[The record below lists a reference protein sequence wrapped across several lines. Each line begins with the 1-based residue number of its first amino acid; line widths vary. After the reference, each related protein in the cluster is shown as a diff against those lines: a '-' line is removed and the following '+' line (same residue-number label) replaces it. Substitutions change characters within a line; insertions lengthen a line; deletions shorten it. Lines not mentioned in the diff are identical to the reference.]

1 MPAAGLPTAAD
12 ARRRVAL
19 VSSSYAPYVGGVEE
33 HVRQV
38 ARALRADDVDVEV
51 WTVDR
56 GEALGVREVEG
67 VTVRYLPT
75 PLPAAS
81 PGAVVR
87 FLGRLPRAWREW
99 TRARGRFRPDVL
111 HVQCFGPN
119 GAYALALHRRFG
131 IPLVVTSHG
140 ETVAD
145 DRAVFTRSALLR
157 AALRRSLAAAESV
170 TAPSGF
176 VLADLRRNFGLVDGT
191 VVPNGVVTAPP
202 EGSGQAPPPGRY
214 LLAVGRLG
222 YMKGFDLLVDAFAGA
237 DLDPDLRLAIAGDG
251 PEHDR
256 LVEAIGRLGIA
267 DRVDLVGRLDPA
279 GVARAMSG
287 AVAVV
292 VPSRMEAF
300 GIVALE
306 AWRSGAPLVMTDR
319 GGASEFVRDGIDGIL
334 VDPQDSAALRA
345 ALSRIAS
352 DEGLRSAL
360 SAAGRDRVPEFT
372 WARVAKAYEDLYAAA
387 GPGRG
392 GGIG

>member
-1 MPAAGLPTAAD
+1 MPASGLPAAPAD
-12 ARRRVAL
+12 RRRVAL

-38 ARALRADDVDVEV
+38 ARALRRDDVDVEV

-56 GEALGVREVEG
+56 GEALGVREIDG
-67 VTVRYLPT
+67 VTVRYLPA

-81 PGAVVR
+81 PGAALR

-99 TRARGRFRPDVL
+99 VDARRRFRPDVL

-131 IPLVVTSHG
+131 LPLVVTSHG

-157 AALRRSLAAAESV
+157 AALRRSMVAAKSV
-170 TAPSGF
+170 TAPSRF
-176 VLADLRRNFGLVDGT
+176 VIDDLRRSFGLIGGT
-191 VVPNGVVTAPP
+191 VVPNGVEPAPA
-202 EGSGQAPPPGRY
+202 EGEGGVLLRGRY

-222 YMKGFDLLVDAFAGA
+222 YMKGFDLLVDAFAEAGLA
-237 DLDPDLRLAIAGDG
+237 QDLRLAIAGDG
-251 PEHDR
+251 PERDR
-256 LVEAIGRLGIA
+256 LVEAVGRHGIA
-267 DRVDLVGRLDPA
+267 DRVELLGRLDGA

-319 GGASEFVRDGIDGIL
+319 GGASEFVRDGIDGLL
-334 VDPQDSAALRA
+334 VNPEDSAALRR
-345 ALSRIAS
+345 ALERITS
-352 DEGLRSAL
+352 DEGLRRAL
-360 SAAGRDRVPEFT
+360 AAAGRERVPEFT
-372 WARVAKAYEDLYAAA
+372 WTRVARAYEDLYAMAA
-387 GPGRG
+387 SDRRG
-392 GGIG
+392 GLA

>member
-1 MPAAGLPTAAD
+1 MPSAGLPTARV

-38 ARALRADDVDVEV
+38 ARALRDDGVEVEV

-56 GEALGVREVEG
+56 GEMLGVREVDG

-81 PGAVVR
+81 PGAALR

-99 TRARGRFRPDVL
+99 ADARRRFGPDAL

-119 GAYALALHRRFG
+119 GVYALALHRRYG

-145 DRAVFTRSALLR
+145 DRAVFSRSALLR
-157 AALRRSLAAAESV
+157 GALRQALAAAVAV
-170 TAPSGF
+170 TAPSRF
-176 VLADLRRNFGLVDGT
+176 VIDDLQRSFGLVGGT
-191 VVPNGVVTAPP
+191 VVPNGVEPAPQQ
-202 EGSGQAPPPGRY
+202 GGGAAALHGRY

-222 YMKGFDLLVDAFAGA
+222 YMKGFDLLVKAFAGA
-237 DLDPDLRLAIAGDG
+237 ELDRNLRLAIVGDG

-256 LVEAIGRLGIA
+256 LVEAIGRFGIA
-267 DRVDLVGRLDPA
+267 DRVDLVGRLDAA
-279 GVARAMSG
+279 GVARAMTG

-319 GGASEFVRDGIDGIL
+319 GGASEFVRDGIDGLL
-334 VDPQDSAALRA
+334 VDPEDFAALRG
-345 ALSRIAS
+345 ALSRITT
-352 DEGLRSAL
+352 DESLRTSLA
-360 SAAGRDRVPEFT
+360 AAGRERVPEFT
-372 WARVAKAYEDLYAAA
+372 WARVARAYEDLYAVAA
-387 GPGRG
+387 SGRRG
-392 GGIG
+392 GGA

>member
-1 MPAAGLPTAAD
+1 M
-12 ARRRVAL
+12 
-19 VSSSYAPYVGGVEE
+19 SSSFAPYVGGVEE
-33 HVRQV
+33 HVRHV
-38 ARALRADDVDVEV
+38 ARALRGDGVDVEV

-56 GEALGVREVEG
+56 GEALGVREIDG

-81 PGAVVR
+81 PGPALR
-87 FLGRLPRAWREW
+87 FVGRLPPAWREW
-99 TRARGRFRPDVL
+99 ADARRRFRPDVL

-119 GAYALALHRRFG
+119 GVYALALHRRYG
-131 IPLVVTSHG
+131 TPLVVTSHG

-157 AALRRSLAAAESV
+157 TALRRALARAVAV
-170 TAPSGF
+170 TAPSRF
-176 VLADLRRNFGLVDGT
+176 VIDDLRRSFGLVGGT
-191 VVPNGVVTAPP
+191 VVPNGVEPASAEAGSTPP
-202 EGSGQAPPPGRY
+202 LRGRY

-237 DLDPDLRLAIAGDG
+237 DLDRDLRLAIVGDG

-256 LVEAIGRLGIA
+256 LVESIARRGVA
-267 DRVDLVGRLDPA
+267 DRVDLVGRLDAA

-319 GGASEFVRDGIDGIL
+319 GGASEFVRDGIDGLL
-334 VDPQDSAALRA
+334 VDPEDSAALRH
-345 ALSRIAS
+345 ALSRITS
-352 DEGLRSAL
+352 DGRLRTAL
-360 SAAGRDRVPEFT
+360 AAAGRERVPEFT
-372 WARVAKAYEDLYAAA
+372 WERVARAYEDLYAAA
-387 GPGRG
+387 SRRRG
-392 GGIG
+392 GVA